1 MNAPDWINMLAV
13 ERGQPDGWR
22 WFRLESVGEADDAHR
37 VVLVKGGVPGA
48 VFKSG
53 PRKGKTN
60 WAKATHQAELA
71 ITAADVQARAERWEG
86 ETGNCHKCGGDGLEV
101 CGVTLGTGERRTRP
115 CPRCKGAGKVVRIPI
130 PVEIEV

>member
-13 ERGQPDGWR
+13 ERGQPEGWR
-22 WFRLESVGEADDAHR
+22 WYRLESIGEADDAHR

-86 ETGNCHKCGGDGLEV
+86 DTGNCHKCGGDGLQV
-101 CGVTLGTGERRTRP
+101 CGVGVGGTRTRP
-115 CPRCKGAGKVVRIPI
+115 CPRCKNAGKVVRIPI